1 MYFIMK
7 YLKTFEQYE
16 EIQITLKGDKTK
28 TFHIK
33 KDDTIKGGRFK
44 NKKIKVKSID
54 INDKGDIT
62 INDKPFS
69 KFRQ

>member
-1 MYFIMK
+1 MK
-7 YLKTFEQYE
+7 YVKTFEQYD
-16 EIQITLKGDKTK
+16 EIQITLKGDKKSK

-33 KDDTIKGGRFK
+33 KSDIIKGGRFK
-44 NKKIKVKSID
+44 NKKITVKSID

-62 INDKPFS
+62 INDRPFS